1 MKKADDVDNLETSKD
16 VFDGVRN
23 LGRRSA
29 LLAMG
34 GMAAAVAACQA
45 ETPAQ
50 AQSDEKDSAPEEEL
64 KPDGPD
70 KSRLTEKQWAGEPWV
85 AEKQGNFDLSDER
98 DNRLATLKM
107 TNNLVGKKT
116 YVPMFSRAIL
126 GPQGK
131 GGAVAYGHMGF
142 WTWQMQ
148 VASKEEFPD
157 APDGTLVQRAMY
169 TGMILDPVT
178 YEPTDSIY
186 NAILDRNVTPVD
198 STFAESY
205 LFYPKGGTNSVD
217 RDNFIIDDPDEKK
230 ELKPTV
236 RWGDQI
242 ATFLD
247 GIFQMD
253 GPFQPRVDNSIWTS
267 NYNDIMDPKKPLVET
282 DYNFGGLLFA
292 WMRPWLGHG
301 KDDRTQV
308 LWNVKGT
315 KMFDPDQFPELVR
328 KHLVEK
334 YPERV

>member
-1 MKKADDVDNLETSKD
+1 MTTMHNADASEQKSEDFGGTQ
-16 VFDGVRN
+16 N

-29 LLAMG
+29 LLALG
-34 GMAAAVAACQA
+34 GIAGALAACQG
-45 ETPAQ
+45 ETDAQ
-50 AQSDEKDSAPEEEL
+50 ARSEEKDEKPKEEL

-70 KSRLTEKQWAGEPWV
+70 KSQLTDKQWAGEPWV
-85 AEKQGNFDLSDER
+85 AEKQGNFDLNDER
-98 DNRLATLKM
+98 DNRLATFKI
-107 TNNLVGKKT
+107 TNNLVGQKT

-131 GGAVAYGHMGF
+131 GGSVIYGHMGF

-148 VASKEEFPD
+148 IATKEEFPD
-157 APDGTLVQRAMY
+157 APDGSLVQRAMY

-186 NAILDRNVTPVD
+186 NAFLDKYVTPVD

-205 LFYPKGGTNSVD
+205 LFYPSGGTNSVD

-230 ELKPTV
+230 DLKPTV
-236 RWGDQI
+236 RWGDEI

-267 NYNDIMDPKKPLVET
+267 NYKDIMDPNKPLVQT
-282 DYNFGGLLFA
+282 DYNFAGLMFA
-292 WMRPWLGHG
+292 WMRPWMGFE
-301 KDDRTQV
+301 KYSDTQV

-315 KMFDPDQFPELVR
+315 KMFDPDQFPEMLR

-334 YPERV
+334 YPNRV

>member
-1 MKKADDVDNLETSKD
+1 VQELEGSNLQDTEEHGLSGLK
-16 VFDGVRN
+16 N

-34 GMAAAVAACQA
+34 SIAGAVATGLGSDA
-45 ETPAQ
+45 AQ
-50 AQSDEKDSAPEEEL
+50 AKEDEKEEEL

-70 KSRLTEKQWAGEPWV
+70 KTRLTDKQWAGEPWV
-85 AEKQGNFDLSDER
+85 AEKQGNFDLNDAR
-98 DNRLATLKM
+98 DNRLATLKI
-107 TNNLVGKKT
+107 TNNLIGKKT

-131 GGAVAYGHMGF
+131 GGSVIYGHMGF

-148 VASKEEFPD
+148 WATKEEFPD

-169 TGMILDPVT
+169 TGMILDPNT
-178 YEPTDSIY
+178 YEPTDNIY
-186 NAILDRNVTPVD
+186 NAYLDKYVTPTD

-205 LFYPKGGTNSVD
+205 LFYPAGGTNSVD
-217 RDNFIIDDPDEKK
+217 RDNFIVDDPDAKK
-230 ELKPTV
+230 DIKPTV
-236 RWGDQI
+236 RWGDDI

-267 NYNDIMDPKKPLVET
+267 NYKDIMNPAKGLVQT
-282 DYNFGGLLFA
+282 DYNFAGLLFA
-292 WMRPWLGHG
+292 WMRPWTGHR
-301 KDDRTQV
+301 KYDKTQI

-315 KMFDPDQFPELVR
+315 KMFDPEQFPEMV
-328 KHLVEK
+328 KTHLVDR
-334 YPERV
+334 YPNRV